1 MLRRGRCL
9 HRPLDLAPAQT
20 LRADENHRPPRRR
33 YVRRSDTP
41 GDPERYL
48 RGKVPHPSVCACGA
62 STSPCRGGFTG
73 RQPPQRL
80 PCKGS
85 CRRSRLRGALPLCA
99 GSVLQNPAEP
109 CPKRRRGRCLH
120 RPLDLAPAQTLRADE
135 NHRPPGAGACGGL
148 TPPATRK
155 DICGAR
161 RRTPPSAPAA
171 HPPPLAGE
179 ALWAAAAPKAPL
191 QGELAAKPT
200 EGCIAGLPRRYPS
213 QARQS
218 PAPSCAGG
226 GAPQPS
232 SACHARRFWPRRTKA
247 HAPVPGRRKKKRH
260 APGRAWQGR
269 GRLEN
274 TAAAGQGVPQGGR
287 RYSAMPPFFRLR
299 RSALSRKS
307 S

>member
-1 MLRRGRCL
+1 MLASSRELCASANLAGWPQASFPAQGRAAFCRLRRPGKIFAGQGAAPLRLRLRRIHLPLQGRL
-9 HRPLDLAPAQT
+9 YGAAAAPKAPLQGELAAKPTEGGIAALRRECPAKSG
-20 LRADENHRPPRRR
+20 RALIRASQGCAAACRPP
-33 YVRRSDTP
+33 
-41 GDPERYL
+41 
-48 RGKVPHPSVCACGA
+48 AA
-62 STSPCRGGFTG
+62 
-73 RQPPQRL
+73 
-80 PCKGS
+80 
-85 CRRSRLRGALPLCA
+85 
-99 GSVLQNPAEP
+99 
-109 CPKRRRGRCLH
+109 
-120 RPLDLAPAQTLRADE
+120 
-135 NHRPPGAGACGGL
+135 
-148 TPPATRK
+148 RK

-171 HPPPLAGE
+171 HPPPLA
-179 ALWAAAAPKAPL
+179 
-191 QGELAAKPT
+191 GELAAKPT

-232 SACHARRFWPRRTKA
+232 SACHARRFWPRRTKT
-247 HAPVPGRRKKKRH
+247 HAPGPGRRKKKRH

-274 TAAAGQGVPQGGR
+274 TAAAGQGVPQGSR